1 MRKRILGATAVALL
15 ASASL
20 LAGTGQ
26 AIASTSATGSQAQVT
41 GGIMWHAGIFSGAP
55 DGSGSPECEAA
66 GREAVASGEADDYT
80 CTWLQS
86 NIYDLYLIDFT

>member
-20 LAGTGQ
+20 FAGTGQ
-26 AIASTSATGSQAQVT
+26 AVASASSAGSQAQVT
-41 GGIMWHAGIFSGAP
+41 GGIMWQAGFFSGAR

-66 GREAVASGEADDYT
+66 GREAVASGEADRYI

-86 NIYDLYLIDFT
+86 AIYELYLIKDV